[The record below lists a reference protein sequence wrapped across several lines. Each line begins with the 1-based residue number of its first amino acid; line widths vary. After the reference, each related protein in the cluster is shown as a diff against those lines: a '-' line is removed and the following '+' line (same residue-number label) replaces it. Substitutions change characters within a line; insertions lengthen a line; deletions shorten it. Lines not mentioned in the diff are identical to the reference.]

1 MIVNAR
7 GRSHGFFRS
16 TMVKRFLISFLVT
29 AAIILLLFTQISV
42 GDLSD
47 LLMKVDPLWAGIGS
61 LFYLLGLFF
70 RALRYHWL
78 IHSREVPFSRLFQI
92 TAIYNLAI
100 TVLPSKFGELTYPYF
115 LNRAGGVNFTEGLA
129 SLIASRIYDLFV
141 ILMIFSATA
150 VGSRETLRIGLPW
163 IILISGGLTCL
174 IVIVLLNLSR
184 LLAWFSM
191 LINKWSAR
199 PGTKI
204 RRPFQWFQEKIQRIS
219 EDLHAINARRG
230 YFPVALATTLSWIMI
245 FLMFHAYLK
254 ALGVTVPLLK
264 VVFGSSVALLAS
276 TIPIS
281 GLGNWGMLE
290 AGWAAGFLL
299 VGLSKEN
306 AIATG
311 FGVHILVFVIS
322 AVVGLLCWLFIKRQS
337 PSLPA

>member
-1 MIVNAR
+1 MVN
-7 GRSHGFFRS
+7 
-16 TMVKRFLISFLVT
+16 RFLISFFVT

-42 GDLSD
+42 RDLSD
-47 LLMKVDPLWAGIGS
+47 LLMKVDPLWTGIGS
-61 LFYLLGLFF
+61 LFYLLGLLF

-78 IHSREVPFSRLFQI
+78 IHSKKVPFSRLFQI
-92 TAIYNLAI
+92 TTLYNLAI

-115 LNRAGGVNFTEGLA
+115 LNRAAGVNFTEGLA
-129 SLIASRIYDLFV
+129 SLITSRIYDLFV
-141 ILMIFSATA
+141 ILVIFSITVA
-150 VGSRETLRIGLPW
+150 GSQETLRIGLFW

-184 LLAWFSM
+184 LLAWLSM

-204 RRPFQWFQEKIQRIS
+204 RQPFQWLQKKIQRIS

-230 YFPVALATTLSWIMI
+230 YLPVALATTLSWLMI
-245 FLMFHAYLK
+245 FLMFYAFLK
-254 ALGVTVPLLK
+254 GLGITVPFLK
-264 VVFGSSVALLAS
+264 VVFGSTVALLAS

-311 FGVHILVFVIS
+311 FGVHILIFMIS
-322 AVVGLLCWLFIKRQS
+322 ALIGLLCWLALKRQS